1 MEDMAGMGMAAMLAD
16 VIPELVLV
24 VGGVAILLYALFT
37 PRRWQSAAAGLA
49 LAVVA
54 TATAATVAMLRGPE
68 HLTFADTYA
77 RDGTAMWA
85 KLVILVG
92 TGLVIALSVRW
103 FAREPRHGEYY
114 TLLLFSSLGA
124 ILLAGATD
132 LKQFVAALVLSSATG
147 FVLTGY
153 HRRAKEAAEAA
164 MKYFLVGAFTSASM
178 LVGAALLFGL
188 AGSTT
193 FPGLRAGLPHGGA
206 ALVVGVALVAL
217 AVAFKLG
224 AFPAHPWVPDAAEGA
239 PAPVAAFVTTVP
251 KVGGFV
257 LLARLVITLP
267 PDAVG
272 WRPMVALLA
281 AVTMTLGNLAALW
294 QDDVRRLLGWSA
306 VSQSGYGLLGVVA
319 LGRSDL
325 AVPALLFFLLAY
337 TVANV
342 AAFGV
347 VVELRGRTERAD
359 YVGLARAHPVLA
371 GSLAVAF
378 LSFIGIPPLAGF
390 VAKLL
395 LFGVAIDAGYT
406 WLAVLAVANTVIS
419 VAYYA
424 RVLAPAYFGE
434 LARPVPVLGRSA
446 AIATVV
452 SAAAV
457 VGVGIVAEPLTR
469 AFDAVSLLP

>member
-347 VVELRGRTERAD
+347 VVELRGRTERTD